1 MWYFLLALLLS
12 SLLVKPILQIARA
25 FNIVDVP
32 NLPRK
37 TQTSPVPYLGGVSVA
52 ISFVTV
58 LLIFAIFNNEDFDN
72 RILYGVLLCF
82 IIGFIGLLDDLLGL
96 GALSRITYQILG
108 AVFLNIFLLS
118 LNIGVNLS
126 QSIAI
131 NILFTF
137 IWFVLLINSFNFI
150 DNIDGA
156 SSGILIISSFTIAII
171 ARQEKDNSLY
181 LISIILAGA
190 CLGFIFWNWH
200 PAKIYLGDA
209 GSYFLGSI
217 IALISL
223 LLNPTKLN
231 FPVNILLL
239 ILIFAVP
246 LIDTCV
252 ALISRIRRR
261 APLYIGGRDHFSHR
275 FLRLGFTTRS
285 TTTILLLTTLV
296 FNFLAIILYL
306 YSDRYIELILLTSTI
321 LFLSSITYLLSLP
334 DED

>member
-1 MWYFLLALLLS
+1 MEKW
-12 SLLVKPILQIARA
+12 
-25 FNIVDVP
+25 VDII
-32 NLPRK
+32 
-37 TQTSPVPYLGGVSVA
+37 G
-52 ISFVTV
+52 
-58 LLIFAIFNNEDFDN
+58 FNNEYQVSDLG
-72 RILYGVLLCF
+72 RIKSIKNGLIMKLNKKSNGYVTIKLCKNGK
-82 IIGFIGLLDDLLGL
+82 GF
-96 GALSRITYQILG
+96 Y
-108 AVFLNIFLLS
+108 FLVHRLVMS
-118 LNIGVNLS
+118 
-126 QSIAI
+126 
-131 NILFTF
+131 
-137 IWFVLLINSFNFI
+137 NFI

-156 SSGILIISSFTIAII
+156 SSGILIISSFTLAII
-171 ARQEKDNSLY
+171 ARQEKDDSLY

-223 LLNPTKLN
+223 LLDPTKLN

-252 ALISRIRRR
+252 AIISRIRRR
-261 APLYIGGRDHFSHR
+261 APIYIGGRDHFSHR

-285 TTTILLLTTLV
+285 TTIILLLTTLV

-306 YSDRYIELILLTSTI
+306 YSDRYFELILLTSTI
-321 LFLSSITYLLSLP
+321 LFLSSIIYLLSLP

>member
-1 MWYFLLALLLS
+1 MWYFLLTLLLS
-12 SLLVKPILQIARA
+12 SILVKPILKLAQI

-37 TQTSPVPYLGGVSVA
+37 TQILPVPYLGGVSVA
-52 ISFVTV
+52 ISFVSV
-58 LLIFAIFNNEDFDN
+58 LCVVAVLNNKDFDN
-72 RILYGVLLCF
+72 RIFYGVLLCL

-96 GALSRITYQILG
+96 GALSRIAYQILG
-108 AVFLNIFLLS
+108 AVLLNIFFIS
-118 LNIGVNLS
+118 LNIGVSLFQN
-126 QSIAI
+126 IAV
-131 NILFTF
+131 NILFTL
-137 IWFVLLINSFNFI
+137 IWFILLINSFNFI

-156 SSGILIISSFTIAII
+156 SSGILIISSFTIALI
-171 ARQEKDNSLY
+171 AHLEKDGSLY
-181 LISIILAGA
+181 LVSIILAGA

-217 IALISL
+217 VALNSL
-223 LLNPTKLN
+223 LLNPAKLN
-231 FPVNILLL
+231 FPSNILLL

-246 LIDTCV
+246 LIDISV

-261 APLYIGGRDHFSHR
+261 VPIYIGGRDHFSHR
-275 FLRLGFTTRS
+275 LLRLGFTTTL
-285 TTTILLLTTLV
+285 TTVILLSITLI

-306 YSDRYIELILLTSTI
+306 FSDSYFRLIFLISTI
-321 LFLSSITYLLSLP
+321 LFFSSITYLLSLP